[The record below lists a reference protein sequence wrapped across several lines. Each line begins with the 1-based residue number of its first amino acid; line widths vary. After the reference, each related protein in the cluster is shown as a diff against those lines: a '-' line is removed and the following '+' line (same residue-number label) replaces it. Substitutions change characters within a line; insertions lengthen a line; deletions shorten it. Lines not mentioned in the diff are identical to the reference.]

1 MPMPTLLYVEDDINL
16 SFVTCDN
23 LGAAGFTVVH
33 CPSGAKAWAL
43 FQTDN
48 QQFDLCLLDVM
59 LPETDGFTLARNI
72 RATNADVPILFLSA
86 RVDHTDRL
94 TGLRLGGDDYL
105 TKPYRMD
112 ELLLKIEVF
121 LKRSKTTRPTNLPLA
136 PPYLV
141 LGSYQFDKAN
151 LVLRSAGQTHSLT
164 QREADVLAYLLARA
178 NTVVRRDELLRSLW
192 GDDDYFMGRSLDVFI
207 SRLRKRLTDDSSIR
221 IEGVHGVGFRLTVG
235 I

>member
-121 LKRSKTTRPTNLPLA
+121 LKRSKTTRPPQNTPCPTLS
-136 PPYLV
+136 
-141 LGSYQFDKAN
+141 G
-151 LVLRSAGQTHSLT
+151 AGQLP
-164 QREADVLAYLLARA
+164 
-178 NTVVRRDELLRSLW
+178 VRQ
-192 GDDDYFMGRSLDVFI
+192 G
-207 SRLRKRLTDDSSIR
+207 
-221 IEGVHGVGFRLTVG
+221 
-235 I
+235 